1 LSTKSALWM
10 TLLQCDAGDRPVE
23 ITLERMWAALSW
35 RKRAAFL
42 RALVADGAPPGG
54 APSAAGA
61 AGADDAVAAVI
72 AQLSASFPEVGHN
85 PPGGWLYPLVACRCA
100 RQEPHACSVP
110 SARAGRSCSHPGCR
124 VRHLFGEAVP
134 TRVTDAD

>member
-1 LSTKSALWM
+1 M
-10 TLLQCDAGDRPVE
+10 TLLQCGAGDRPVE

-42 RALVADGAPPGG
+42 RALVAGGAPPGG

-72 AQLSASFPEVGHN
+72 AQLSASFPEVGLLV
-85 PPGGWLYPLVACRCA
+85 GGSVVPSPRGFFCA
-100 RQEPHACSVP
+100 RSW
-110 SARAGRSCSHPGCR
+110 RA
-124 VRHLFGEAVP
+124 
-134 TRVTDAD
+134 DA